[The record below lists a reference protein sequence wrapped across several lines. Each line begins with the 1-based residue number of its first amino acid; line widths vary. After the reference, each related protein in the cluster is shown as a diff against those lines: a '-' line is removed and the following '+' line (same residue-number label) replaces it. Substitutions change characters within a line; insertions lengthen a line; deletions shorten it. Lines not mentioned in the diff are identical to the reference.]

1 MLQMTSVRTVRSM
14 SYVPLCSCKSSG
26 LSALEQFRDD
36 SHIEIGLF
44 PCPNACPCPTVLLH
58 QGEHVVST
66 KLTLVKGSN
75 STQLAIIF
83 WHYDTNR
90 PTGRLA
96 IPFGVPQ
103 GLHPRPSHFIH
114 PNGKSK
120 ISPSCGAKARCGS
133 QWPPQW
139 SDGSTG

>member
-36 SHIEIGLF
+36 GHIEIGLF

-66 KLTLVKGSN
+66 KLTLVKRSN
-75 STQLAIIF
+75 ST
-83 WHYDTNR
+83 
-90 PTGRLA
+90 PTVHFLTLIGRLA
-96 IPFGVPQ
+96 TRHPSKGVWGTPRPPSKAEP
-103 GLHPRPSHFIH
+103 LHP
-114 PNGKSK
+114 SK
-120 ISPSCGAKARCGS
+120 REIQNLSLLRRQGS
-133 QWPPQW
+133 LVTVT
-139 SDGSTG
+139 STMK